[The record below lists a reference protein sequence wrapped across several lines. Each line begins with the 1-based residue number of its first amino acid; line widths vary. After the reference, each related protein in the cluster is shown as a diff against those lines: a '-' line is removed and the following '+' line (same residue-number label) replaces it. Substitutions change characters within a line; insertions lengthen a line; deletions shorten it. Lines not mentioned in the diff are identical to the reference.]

1 VDDPAVFLVIHD
13 PGGRRQRFE
22 LHAGA
27 TRFTIGR
34 RTSCDIALPW
44 DAEVSRLHAQLVR
57 LGADL
62 IVQDDGLSHNGT
74 FVNGERV
81 RGRRRLQSG
90 DLLTVGAT
98 TLAVGGPEA
107 NTSVHTHDANRPPS
121 TLPALTPA
129 QQRVLDALARPLHSD
144 AHALPASNR
153 AIADELSLSIDTV
166 KGTLSTLYERYGLGH
181 LSQHHKRATLAQ
193 RAFSAARSA

>member
-1 VDDPAVFLVIHD
+1 VFLVIHD
-13 PGGRRQRFE
+13 PGGRRQLFE
-22 LHAGA
+22 LGTGA

-34 RTSCDIALPW
+34 RTGCDIALPW
-44 DAEVSRLHAQLVR
+44 DAEVSRLHAELVR

-62 IVQDDGLSHNGT
+62 IVQDEGLSHNGT

-81 RGRRRLQSG
+81 RGRRRLQTG

-107 NTSVHTHDANRPPS
+107 NTSVRTHDANRPQP
-121 TLPALTPA
+121 TPAPLTPA
-129 QQRVLDALARPLHSD
+129 QQRVLEALARPLHSD

-166 KGTLSTLYERYGLGH
+166 KGTLSALYELYGLGH